1 MLLGLTLRAKS
12 VYQEPELPDTV
23 ELTAATAY
31 KWSIVK
37 AGEV

>member
-31 KWSIVK
+31 K
-37 AGEV
+37 E